1 MLPSSPPR
9 RTLFC
14 TPTLRARELDASDLP
29 ALQTLFVA
37 NPEYF
42 IAVNGMPARD
52 DEAQQEFADRP
63 PPSMPYDRQIMIG
76 LHDDTGQLVAMAT
89 VVSNLLAAQVWHI
102 GLFIVAT
109 SLHGS
114 GLASLIYQSLEQWMK
129 AQGAQWIRLG
139 AVVGNL
145 RAERFWEKM
154 GYTEVRQ
161 RTDVPS
167 GRQTNTLRVMVKPVG
182 VRSLA
187 QYLDLVA
194 RDRPDAGQA

>member
-1 MLPSSPPR
+1 MLPSSPSS
-9 RTLFC
+9 RTLFG
-14 TPTLRARELDASDLP
+14 TPGLRACKLDASDLGD
-29 ALQTLFVA
+29 LQAFFVA

-42 IAVNGMPARD
+42 VAVNGVPARD
-52 DEAQQEFADRP
+52 DEAQQEFDDRP
-63 PPSMPYDRQIMIG
+63 PPSMPYDQQIMVGIR
-76 LHDDTGQLVAMAT
+76 DDSGQLFAMAT

-114 GLASLIYQSLEQWMK
+114 GQASLIYQSLEQWMK
-129 AQGAQWIRLG
+129 TQGAQWIRLG

-161 RTDVPS
+161 RTGVPS
-167 GRQTNTLRVMVKPVG
+167 GQQINTLRVMVKPVG
-182 VRSLA
+182 NHSLA

-194 RDRPDAGQA
+194 RDRPDSGQA